1 MKVLAFAFLVV
12 TLASI
17 ASASASAASTQAGAE
32 RWRVIGRGTD
42 AGDGIAVAAAAKRR
56 TSRLAVRVRVTGRPK
71 RAQMHTVVTCS
82 KAGFGIYSR
91 RDTFVLWP
99 SAVRMLRL
107 PIGYPENCGVTA
119 IGVIHPVSRRAVI
132 TVEILAVCSVQ
143 RNGICF

>member
-1 MKVLAFAFLVV
+1 MAFAFLVV

-17 ASASASAASTQAGAE
+17 ASASASTAPTQAGAE

-42 AGDGIAVAAAAKRR
+42 AGDGVAVAAAAKRR

-82 KAGFGIYSR
+82 KAGVGIYSR

-99 SAVRMLRL
+99 SAVRVLRL

-119 IGVIHPVSRRAVI
+119 IGVIQPVSRRGVI
-132 TVEILAVCSVQ
+132 TVEILAVCIVQ